1 MANEYN
7 KAIREIEQERYAICE
22 INGVFAMLG
31 IISWLGPSYLAL
43 AALSMILVLN
53 LTFPFEHRRQQIQVA
68 NSGVGCDAAI
78 RSVTYERYIICVVN
92 AIFAM
97 LGIVSWWD
105 LSWLAFVALVLLLV
119 LNLSF
124 PFQHRRR
131 LQDAKRKQIDY
142 RLKSLAG

>member
-7 KAIREIEQERYAICE
+7 KVILRIEQERHAICE
-22 INGVFAMLG
+22 INGMFAMLG
-31 IISWLGPSYLAL
+31 IISWLGPSYFAL

-53 LTFPFEHRRQQIQVA
+53 VAFPFEYRRRLLNA
-68 NSGVGCDAAI
+68 ERSRFGSEATS
-78 RSVTYERYIICVVN
+78 RSVAYERYMICVVN

-105 LSWLAFVALVLLLV
+105 LSWLALVALILLLT

-131 LQDAKRKQIDY
+131 LRDAKRK
-142 RLKSLAG
+142 